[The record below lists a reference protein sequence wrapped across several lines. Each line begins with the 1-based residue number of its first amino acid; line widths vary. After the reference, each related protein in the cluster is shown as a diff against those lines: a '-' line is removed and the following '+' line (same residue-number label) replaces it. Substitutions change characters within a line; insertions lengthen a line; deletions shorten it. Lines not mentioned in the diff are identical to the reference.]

1 MIANVCP
8 RAASKLDEDEH
19 FMVFKQYPDEETFA
33 LFGAI
38 SSTVGTLR
46 LQGDPG
52 HSMRLGQGSEMQIII
67 IMSRRQSESVNQRGE
82 GKNVSVE
89 SAIYDIE
96 TVVIEVYEIA
106 YLRSKEYL

>member
-33 LFGAI
+33 LIGAV

-67 IMSRRQSESVNQRGE
+67 IMSRRQLESVNQRGE
-82 GKNVSVE
+82 GKKSAE
-89 SAIYDIE
+89 SIRGIRNCLSSRQSDTFRQTAL
-96 TVVIEVYEIA
+96 V
-106 YLRSKEYL
+106 